1 MHFVTATLTSIVSA
15 QLFENS
21 DGAYLWFFWMM
32 TFLTIINFCLTI
44 AAITSKSTRGVLLG
58 LLIFFAGIFLTL
70 FLDYQTTSTGTI
82 GLVSL
87 HPVAAFAFGLQEI
100 AYLED
105 RGVGLKSSTVES
117 SDYASGYTFSNS
129 VSSLI
134 TDAILWGI
142 LSWYLNRVVKPDY
155 GEAMPWHFPFTAAY
169 WCPGAAKSK
178 HAVSDEDDGPV
189 TYDVPFE
196 PVAENLQRQ
205 AAEGKSI
212 EIRGLRRTF
221 GDKIAVDG
229 LNLSMYSGSVR
240 FLLQSVTLHDADHST
255 YTPCPA
261 CTDHS
266 AAGTQRSREDDDD
279 FHVDWRFGAHRW
291 LRSCCRQRYPKPVR
305 PDP

>member
-1 MHFVTATLTSIVSA
+1 MLMRYFFLVPYSGWAWFLSFLGVHFVTATLTAIVSA

-21 DGAYLWFFWMM
+21 DSFYLWFFWMM

-70 FLDYQTTSTGTI
+70 FLDYRTRSSGTI

-129 VSSLI
+129 VSALI

-155 GEAMPWHFPFTAAY
+155 GEAMPWHFPFTASY

-178 HAVSDEDDGPV
+178 HSVSDEDDGPV

-212 EIRGLRRTF
+212 EIRNLRRTF

-240 FLLQSVTLHDADHST
+240 VIDALWYTAVSGSFDLHFPSR
-255 YTPCPA
+255 
-261 CTDHS
+261 TDHS
-266 AAGTQRSREDDDD
+266 IVGTQRSR
-279 FHVDWRFGAHRW
+279 
-291 LRSCCRQRYPKPVR
+291 
-305 PDP
+305 